1 MENNASREDLAL
13 EDNTGFTDGDQLVP
27 GAARLS
33 LGARVG
39 AWLSRALGGPS
50 VFLLVLAAIVGV
62 AGGYGAILFRYLIR
76 LVNHFA
82 FPGGIGLDRL
92 AALPW
97 YWLVL
102 PPALG
107 GLLVG
112 PLIYFFA
119 REAKGHG
126 VPEVMEACTGRGGR
140 IRPRVA
146 LVKIMASAVSIG
158 SGGSAGRE
166 GPIVQIG
173 STVGSSVGQ
182 LFGFHSERMKI
193 LVATGTA
200 AGIAA
205 TFNAPIA
212 GVLFAVEIILGR
224 GTVKTFSPL
233 VVGKGNVRIFS
244 PLVVAAVIATVI
256 TRYHLGNFPA
266 FQVTPYDLVSA
277 WELPL
282 YVLLGALAAV
292 AGVAFTKG
300 LYAVEDIFTAIPIPE
315 YLKAILGGAL
325 VGIIAIWLPH
335 VMGVGYE
342 QIERVLTWEKNQLPL
357 NMSFLGFL
365 LLLGGAKI
373 FATGTTIGSGGSG
386 GIFAPSLFIG
396 ASLGGAFGIL
406 VNWLLP
412 PGLVAS
418 PSAYALVAM
427 GALVAATTHAPLTAI
442 LIVFELTDQH
452 TIILPLML
460 ACILSHFI
468 ATKLSSESIYTL
480 KLVRRGARFTAGAEA
495 EIMSGTSVSA
505 LTHKPGRTLR
515 PDTALD
521 DIIERVL
528 SGEHHQQYV
537 TDKHGRLLGV
547 VTVDTVTN
555 IIRDEKTLR
564 HLLLAADLMQP
575 TAECA
580 SPDDT
585 LDSCISMFSHHHVD
599 ELPVTD
605 THQRLIGWISQ
616 ADAIALYNRE
626 VLRRDAVVRFSEGAP
641 DEKYEERVNLTVGEV
656 KSEIPVS
663 GMLLGKSLKQLDLRA
678 RFGVVVYAV
687 HNRRRGSRFP
697 DPAESLGRGDTL
709 VVVGPKDKVAQL
721 HALAQKTSGF
731 KYPEK
736 S

>member
-27 GAARLS
+27 ERVRVDS
-33 LGARVG
+33 GARVG

-76 LVNHFA
+76 LVNHLA

-158 SGGSAGRE
+158 SGGSVGRE

-233 VVGKGNVRIFS
+233 VVGA
-244 PLVVAAVIATVI
+244 VVATVI
-256 TRYHLGNFPA
+256 ARYHLGNFPA
-266 FQVTPYDLVSA
+266 FQVAPYDLVSA

-342 QIERVLTWEKNQLPL
+342 QIERVLTWQKSQFPL
-357 NMSFLGFL
+357 DMSFLGFL

-373 FATGTTIGSGGSG
+373 IATGMTIGSGGSG

-406 VNWLLP
+406 ANWLLP
-412 PGLVAS
+412 AGLVAS

-442 LIVFELTDQH
+442 LIVFELTNQH

-564 HLLLAADLMQP
+564 HLLVAADLMQP

-626 VLRRDAVVRFSEGAP
+626 VLRRDAVVRFSDGGAP
-641 DEKYEERVNLTVGEV
+641 SERQEERVNLTSGEV

-687 HNRRRGSRFP
+687 RHRRQGTRFP
-697 DPAESLGRGDTL
+697 DPAVPLGRGDTL
-709 VVVGPKDKVAQL
+709 VVVGPEEKVAKLRAQ
-721 HALAQKTSGF
+721 AQKTNGF